1 MSAVATIRA
10 PAGNR
15 GPGPKSGPMFDLLL
29 RGGTVIDGSGA
40 ARRRA
45 DVALREGR
53 VAAVGD
59 VPAADAEQV
68 LDVGDLVVAPGFI
81 DAHSH
86 ADAALLRDPA
96 GAPKVLQGVTTEI
109 VNNCGFGLFPVRSQ
123 AAREAMGGVWTE
135 GESPTF
141 ASAEEYHAALRAR
154 GTAVNV
160 ASLVAHGA
168 VRASVVGAEDRPATG
183 DELRAMCDLVREGF
197 RQGAVGVSFG
207 LLYAPGCFATSDE
220 IAAIGRTAAE
230 FGRLLAFH
238 VRNECDR
245 FEESILE
252 VIEIGRETGAHV
264 HVSHIKVAD
273 PARWGD
279 IGLVLR
285 HIEEA
290 RARGQRVT
298 CDQYPYPA
306 GSSPFTT
313 LLPPWTLE
321 GGPART
327 LARLR
332 DEAERARIRAAL
344 AGAETIPGWDNL
356 SSRIGWD
363 RCMVGSAPGREEW
376 EGNTIADLAA
386 RAGRPPEEV
395 LFDLLLAT
403 RGAAIGIWHQMCE
416 EDVQTAMR
424 HPAQMVGSDGLDT
437 PGRPHPRLWGT
448 FPRVLGRYVRELGV
462 LTLEQ
467 AVHKMTGKTAA
478 TFDLAERGLIK
489 PGYRADICVF
499 DPDRVTDRATWE
511 APTRPPEGIVHVICN
526 GVFTL
531 RDGRQTEA
539 RPGQ

>member
-1 MSAVATIRA
+1 MY
-10 PAGNR
+10 
-15 GPGPKSGPMFDLLL
+15 DLLL

-40 ARRRA
+40 AARRA

-53 VAAVGD
+53 VAAVGEI
-59 VPAADAEQV
+59 PAAEAEQA
-68 LDVGDLVVAPGFI
+68 LEVGGLVVAPGFI

-96 GAPKVLQGVTTEI
+96 ETPKVLQGVTTEI
-109 VNNCGFGLFPVRSQ
+109 VNNCGFGLFPVRGE
-123 AAREAMGGVWTE
+123 AAGEAMGGVWTE

-141 ASAEEYHAALRAR
+141 ASAEAYHAALRAR
-154 GTAVNV
+154 GTALNV
-160 ASLVAHGA
+160 VSLVAHGA
-168 VRASVVGAEDRPATG
+168 VRASVVGVENRPATE
-183 DELRAMCDLVREGF
+183 DETRAMCGLVREAF

-207 LLYAPGCFATSDE
+207 LLYAPGCFAARDE
-220 IAAIGRTAAE
+220 LAAIGRVAAE
-230 FGRLLAFH
+230 CGRLLAFH

-252 VIEIGRETGAHV
+252 VIELGRETGAHV

-279 IGLVLR
+279 IGLALG

-298 CDQYPYPA
+298 CDQYPYTA

-313 LLPPWTLE
+313 LLPPWALE

-332 DEAERARIRAAL
+332 DEGERSRIRAAL
-344 AGAETIPGWDNL
+344 AGEEIIPGWDNL
-356 SSRIGWD
+356 SSRIGWP
-363 RCMVGSAPGREEW
+363 RCVVGSAPGREEW
-376 EGNTIADLAA
+376 EGRSIADLAA

-424 HPAQMVGSDGLDT
+424 HPAQMVGSDGLHT
-437 PGRPHPRLWGT
+437 LGKPHPRLWGT
-448 FPRVLGRYVRELGV
+448 FPRVLGRYARELGV

-467 AVHKMTGKTAA
+467 AVHRMTGKTAA
-478 TFDLAERGLIK
+478 AFGLAERGLLA
-489 PGYRADICVF
+489 PGYRADVCVF
-499 DPDRVTDRATWE
+499 DPGRVVDRATWE
-511 APTRPPEGIVHVICN
+511 RPTLPPEGIAHVICN
-526 GVFTL
+526 GVFTV

-539 RPGQ
+539 RPGP